1 MPREKRH
8 QVLGDIIGGIG
19 SSLHTIFFFVIA
31 ISALVSVHEFG
42 HFWVA
47 RRCGVKVEVFSIGF
61 GRELYGWTD
70 RRGTRW
76 RVSALPL
83 GGYVRF
89 FGDADATSARPDGTL
104 ALTEAERKVSYQ
116 GQSVGKRAA
125 IAAAGPIANF
135 LLAITLFFGL
145 FFVLGQPFTAP
156 VVDTV
161 AEGSAAEA
169 AGLRQ
174 GDRFVAVDGRAVE
187 SFEDMRLLMRLN
199 QGTPVRLDILRE
211 GAPLS
216 IEVTPKVTEID
227 DGQGGKQKIGLLGV
241 APAGVEF
248 KERGFFDSIWYGT
261 REVGTVIHVTTTAVG
276 QMIAGSRGTE
286 ELGGPLRIADMSG
299 RMAKAGLENF
309 IWLIAALSVNLG
321 LFNLLPVP
329 MLDGGHLLFY
339 AFEAMRGR
347 PLGERIQDFG
357 FRIGLVMV
365 LALMVFATWND
376 LVQLRV
382 VDFISRLFN

>member
-1 MPREKRH
+1 M
-8 QVLGDIIGGIG
+8 GDIIGGIG
-19 SSLHTIFFFVIA
+19 SSLHTIIFFVIA
-31 ISALVSVHEFG
+31 ISVLVSVHEFG

-47 RRCGVKVEVFSIGF
+47 RRCGVKIEVFSIGF
-61 GRELYGWTD
+61 GRELFGWTD

-76 RVSALPL
+76 RVSILPL

-89 FGDADATSARPDGTL
+89 FGDADATSALPDGSL
-104 ALTEAERKVSYQ
+104 QLTEAEKRVSYQ

-125 IAAAGPIANF
+125 IAAAGPAANF
-135 LLAITLFFGL
+135 LLAIALFFGL
-145 FFVLGQPFTAP
+145 FITLGQPFTSP
-156 VVDTV
+156 VVDAV
-161 AEGSAAEA
+161 SPGSAAEK
-169 AGLRQ
+169 AGLQ
-174 GDRFVAVDGRAVE
+174 PGDRFKAVDGRSVE
-187 SFEDMRLLMRLN
+187 SFEDLRLLMRLN
-199 QGTPVRLDILRE
+199 QGTPVRVDIERA
-211 GAPLS
+211 GQVLS
-216 IEVTPKVTEID
+216 IDVTPTVTEID

-248 KERGFFDSIWYGT
+248 KERGVFDSAWYAT
-261 REVGTVIHVTTTAVG
+261 REVGTVVHVTVTAVG
-276 QMIAGSRGTE
+276 QMIGGTRGTE

-299 RMAKAGLENF
+299 RMARAGLENF

-347 PLGERIQDFG
+347 PLGERIQEFG
-357 FRIGLVMV
+357 FRIGLAMV
-365 LALMVFATWND
+365 LTLMVFATWND

-382 VDFISRLFN
+382 VDFISRLFT

>member
-1 MPREKRH
+1 M
-8 QVLGDIIGGIG
+8 GDIIGGIG
-19 SSLHTIFFFVIA
+19 SSLHTIIFFVIA
-31 ISALVSVHEFG
+31 ISVLVSVHEFG

-61 GRELYGWTD
+61 GRELFGWTD

-76 RVSALPL
+76 RVSILPL

-89 FGDADATSARPDGTL
+89 FGDADATSALPDGSL
-104 ALTEAERKVSYQ
+104 QLTEAEKRVSFQ

-135 LLAITLFFGL
+135 LLAIVLFFGL
-145 FFVLGQPFTAP
+145 FITLGQAFTAP
-156 VVDTV
+156 VVEAV
-161 AEGSAAEA
+161 SPGSAAEA
-169 AGLRQ
+169 AGLQ
-174 GDRFVAVDGRAVE
+174 PGDRFLAVDGRSIE
-187 SFEDMRLLMRLN
+187 SFEDLRLLMRLN
-199 QGTPVRLDILRE
+199 QGTPVRIDIERA
-211 GAPLS
+211 GKPMTVD
-216 IEVTPKVTEID
+216 VTPTITEID

-248 KERGFFDSIWYGT
+248 KERGVLDSAWYAT
-261 REVGTVIHVTTTAVG
+261 REVGTVIHVTATAVG
-276 QMIAGSRGTE
+276 QMIGGTRGTE

-299 RMAKAGLENF
+299 RMARAGLENF

-347 PLGERIQDFG
+347 PLGERIQEFG
-357 FRIGLVMV
+357 FRIGLAMV
-365 LALMVFATWND
+365 LTLMVFATWND

-382 VDFISRLFN
+382 VDFISRLFT